1 MKLLTG
7 WCGNRER
14 LGGRKPALLCSSLSR
29 KKSTVVD
36 PFRVVLA
43 VTVTN
48 LTVRHYHIFAFGC
61 VCVCSVSST
70 RLKVPAEKKSLITL

>member
-7 WCGNRER
+7 WCSNREH

-29 KKSTVVD
+29 EKSTVVD
-36 PFRVVLA
+36 PFRVVLT

-48 LTVRHYHIFAFGC
+48 LTVRHYHIFLC
-61 VCVCSVSST
+61 IWVCMRVFCF
-70 RLKVPAEKKSLITL
+70 LH